1 MPNSVNY
8 MYLTELTGMETS
20 GCHFPRLLYMAV
32 FYHSKVDHQ
41 VTAKWSALF
50 SDTDYQLHIQIHNHL
65 LHPEKDRTPQINTFF
80 SKYIIKMN
88 KINDR

>member
-1 MPNSVNY
+1 MH
-8 MYLTELTGMETS
+8 LTELTGMETS
-20 GCHFPRLLYMAV
+20 GCHFLHLLYTAV

-65 LHPEKDRTPQINTFF
+65 LHPGKDSVPDTFF
-80 SKYIIKMN
+80 SQYTKLTN
-88 KINDR
+88 NTLTCNWQ